1 MLQRVQAEI
10 SHARRFTM
18 TVDAEHAA
26 LFVQLVIPKIIHSL
40 RLSRIR
46 AAFNRSGT
54 RILCVI
60 FGRDARATL
69 S

>member
-1 MLQRVQAEI
+1 
-10 SHARRFTM
+10 M

-46 AAFNRSGT
+46 AAFNSSGT
-54 RILCVI
+54 RILRVI
-60 FGRDARATL
+60 DGRDARATL